1 RPEVEVLP
9 SVKSEAALVWRD
21 PAGDAEVEGAV
32 VAGDI
37 DIRVMDDNVLPV
49 PQVRAA
55 PDQVERHRRQ
65 LVDRGVVGVR
75 VMAAVVLTV
84 EADTDRGPPEP
95 ERGHRE
101 QDGPRHTL
109 PPRVGHEPEQQ
120 VRDRQTGEEDRRLQI
135 HLPAVAAPPAG
146 DLEILVDSSPKLD
159 LEGAIRPEFESS
171 SRGHQDRS
179 PRRYWSIPSS

>member
-1 RPEVEVLP
+1 P
-9 SVKSEAALVWRD
+9 ALMWRD
-21 PAGDAEVEGAV
+21 PAQDADVEVAV

-37 DIRVMDDNVLPV
+37 DIRVMDDDVLVV

-55 PDQVERHRRQ
+55 PDQVERHGRQ
-65 LVDRGVVGVR
+65 LVDPGVVGVR
-75 VMAAVVLTV
+75 LMAAVVLDV
-84 EADTDRGPPEP
+84 EADTGRRHP
-95 ERGHRE
+95 E
-101 QDGPRHTL
+101 QDAQRHTL
-109 PPRVGHEPEQQ
+109 PPRVGHEHEQE
-120 VRDRQTGEEDRRLQI
+120 VRDRQTGEGDRRLQV

-179 PRRYWSIPSS
+179 PRRYWSIPSSISRGNDGAAPTNSS

>member
-65 LVDRGVVGVR
+65 LVDRGDVGVR
-75 VMAAVVLTV
+75 VVAAAVLNV
-84 EADTDRGPPEP
+84 EADTDRGQP
-95 ERGHRE
+95 E
-101 QDGPRHTL
+101 QDGQRHTL
-109 PPRVGHEPEQQ
+109 PPRVGHEHEQQ
-120 VRDRQTGEEDRRLQI
+120 VRDRQTGEGDSRLTIQ
-135 HLPAVAAPPAG
+135 LQQV
-146 DLEILVDSSPKLD
+146 
-159 LEGAIRPEFESS
+159 
-171 SRGHQDRS
+171 
-179 PRRYWSIPSS
+179 